1 MGKGRYIQSGRPAGK
16 IKNFKR
22 GDLAVFI
29 FFVCLSFFF
38 WYLNSL
44 GKDLQTDIK
53 YPVRY
58 TNIPKDWKLSENTI
72 QKVNLYLNGPGYSI
86 LRMKISGRH
95 APLEIDFSKVDYKH
109 VQNGESADY
118 FIVTSNL
125 VSRLNSQLK
134 SECEV
139 TSIKPDT
146 IFLTVR

>member
-1 MGKGRYIQSGRPAGK
+1 MGKRRDIHSGSPVGK
-16 IKNFKR
+16 IRNFKR
-22 GDLAVFI
+22 RDLAVFI
-29 FFVCLSFFF
+29 FFLCLSFFF

-44 GKDLQTDIK
+44 GKDLQADIK

-58 TNIPKDWKLSENTI
+58 TNVPKDWKLSENTI
-72 QKVNLYLNGPGYSI
+72 QKVNLFLDGPGYSI
-86 LRMKISGRH
+86 LRMKISGRLV
-95 APLEIDFSKVDYKH
+95 PLEIDFSKVNYKH
-109 VQNGESADY
+109 VQNGEPADY